1 MRGKGICYDAGFLH
15 AGVSSRERF
24 DLDVVAREMRIIHD
38 DLHCT
43 AVRITG
49 GDPERIGGAAH
60 LAADA
65 GLEVWFSPFTSDLT
79 EDEMLGAAG
88 RLRRAG
94 RTRAPP
100 RRRGRLRRPAPS

>member
-49 GDPERIGGAAH
+49 GDPERMEGPPT
-60 LAADA
+60 
-65 GLEVWFSPFTSDLT
+65 SPPMPASRS
-79 EDEMLGAAG
+79 GS
-88 RLRRAG
+88 RPS
-94 RTRAPP
+94 PP
-100 RRRGRLRRPAPS
+100 T

>member
-49 GDPERIGGAAH
+49 GDPERIEGAAI
-60 LAADA
+60 
-65 GLEVWFSPFTSDLT
+65 SPPTPAWRS
-79 EDEMLGAAG
+79 GS
-88 RLRRAG
+88 RPS
-94 RTRAPP
+94 PP
-100 RRRGRLRRPAPS
+100 T